1 MPDPLAT
8 LPLSAI
14 RVFEAAARLGSFTR
28 AAQALNITQAAVS
41 WQVKALEQRL
51 GQPLFR
57 RLAREVALTP
67 AGERLARAASEAVSV
82 LRAAISDLTETEE
95 GVLAITTLQS
105 LATTWLAPR
114 LGAFQLA
121 HPKIAVRLDTTP
133 HLLDLTRDGIDVA
146 IRSGDGE
153 WAGLESCLLMPSLI
167 TPLTTPEVIA
177 RLGGLDRPQALLDA
191 PLIGVEADWAAWF
204 AAAGVTAPLQAGP
217 RFAADLQTAEVAT
230 AMAGQGIALAS
241 PIYFAAEIAAGQLVQ
256 PFATV
261 IAAARGIWLTWPV
274 ERRRSP
280 KIAAFRDWLT
290 ALVAADPAIAAYAAW
305 PASPPEASA

>member
-1 MPDPLAT
+1 MPVDPLAT

-14 RVFEAAARLGSFTR
+14 RVFEAAARLNSFTR
-28 AAQALNITQAAVS
+28 AAEALNITQAAVS

-57 RLAREVALTP
+57 RLAREVVLTP

-121 HPKIAVRLDTTP
+121 HPKIAVRLDTSARMV
-133 HLLDLTRDGIDVA
+133 DLTREGVDVA

-153 WAGLESCLLMPSLI
+153 WPGLESCFLMPSLV
-167 TPLTTPEVIA
+167 TPLTSPDLA
-177 RLGGLDRPQALLDA
+177 AQLGGLDHPQALFNA
-191 PLIGVEADWAAWF
+191 PLIGVEADWADWF
-204 AAAGVTAPLQAGP
+204 AAVGVTGSPLKAGP
-217 RFAADLQTAEVAT
+217 RFAADLQTVEVAT
-230 AMAGQGIALAS
+230 AMAGQGVALAS
-241 PIYFAAEIAAGQLVQ
+241 PIYFAAEIAAGRLVQ

-261 IAAARGIWLTWPV
+261 IPAARGIWLTWPV

-280 KIAAFRDWLT
+280 KIAAFREWLT
-290 ALVAADPAIAAYAAW
+290 ALVAADPAIADHREW
-305 PASPPEASA
+305 LSPPA